1 MMDPEYAPEY
11 AIVVPT
17 VGRPGLAELL
27 RPVLEAPEESAPSD
41 VVVVDD
47 RPEDEATGPLPGI
60 DDPRVRTLRTGGRG
74 PATARQAGWQSCT
87 APWIVFLDDDVR
99 PPWDWAHRLRGDLRS
114 VPRGVAG
121 TQGRIVVPRPEGR
134 RPTDSERN
142 TIALERARW
151 ITADLALRRS
161 ALERVGGFDTRFRR
175 AYREDTDLALRL
187 EDAGFRLRQGARV
200 CVHPL
205 AEGRPRASLSAQRGN
220 ADDVLMRHL
229 HGTRWRERVEEP
241 RGTLRS
247 HLITTALPLAAL
259 AATVKGHPRL
269 AAAAGALWAARTVG
283 FAARRIVAGPA
294 RFDEWVDMALTSVAI
309 PPLAVWY
316 RGVGELRYARAHRR
330 PSVRAVLF
338 DRDGT
343 LVEDVPYNGDPDRVV
358 PRPGAAEAV
367 ALARE
372 HGLAVAVVTNQ
383 SGIGRK
389 MITEED
395 VAAVNRRIDR
405 LIGPVDLWSLCPHRE
420 EDGCSCRKP
429 RPGMVVGAAWALGVA
444 PAECA
449 VVGDIG
455 ADVEAAAAAGAR
467 GILVP
472 TPRTREEEV
481 RGAPEVAEDPF
492 AAVSRLVEGGRT

>member
-1 MMDPEYAPEY
+1 MTDPEY

-27 RPVLEAPEESAPSD
+27 RPLLEAPEESAPSD

-47 RPEDEATGPLPGI
+47 RPQDEATEPLPDT

-99 PPWDWAHRLRGDLRS
+99 PPRDWPHRLRGDLRE
-114 VPRGVAG
+114 VPEDVAG
-121 TQGRIVVPRPEGR
+121 TQGRINVPRPEGR
-134 RPTDSERN
+134 RPADSERN

-161 ALERVGGFDTRFRR
+161 ALERVGGFDTRFPR

-187 EDAGFRLRQGARV
+187 EDAGLRLRRGDRE

-205 AEGRPRASLSAQRGN
+205 GRRRPRASLRAQRGN

-229 HGTRWRERVEEP
+229 HGVHWRERVDEP
-241 RGTLRS
+241 PGALRS
-247 HLITTALPLAAL
+247 HLITTALPVVAVAASIKGHRWLAAM
-259 AATVKGHPRL
+259 
-269 AAAAGALWAARTVG
+269 AGAAWVARTVG
-283 FAARRIVAGPA
+283 FAARRIAAGPVEFA
-294 RFDEWVDMALTSVAI
+294 EWADMALTSVAI
-309 PPLAVWY
+309 PPLATWH
-316 RGVGELRYARAHRR
+316 RGVGELRYALAGRR
-330 PSVRAVLF
+330 PTVRAVLF

-358 PRPGAAEAV
+358 SRPGAAEAV

-389 MITEED
+389 RITEED

-405 LIGPVDLWSLCPHRE
+405 LIGPFDVWSICPHRE

-429 RPGMVVGAAWALGVA
+429 APGMVVGVAWALGVS

-472 TPRTREEEV
+472 TPRTREEES
-481 RGAPEVAEDPF
+481 RTAPEVAQDPL
-492 AAVSRLVEGGRT
+492 AAVTRLIEGGRT